1 VKGAVS
7 PTAPLVGRGPA
18 HGLAFASGFA
28 YFLAFPGVDLWPLAF
43 VALIP
48 LIVALRG
55 ATVARATASG
65 WVAGF
70 TMTLFGFYWLNE
82 MLVTFSGFPAPVCWL
97 FVALL
102 SAYQAGRMALCGWL
116 YARAARRGWPPG
128 LVFAAAF
135 AASELAF
142 PLLFP
147 WTYAVTVHEVPAL
160 LQLAELGGPIAVA
173 LVLVAANLALAE
185 PVLGWLEDRRAATPR
200 RPRARAAARTERWRR
215 SARAAALVVGALLY
229 GAVRIP
235 QVDAAVAAAPQ
246 ATVGVVQANMSLFG
260 KRAEKAEGLRR
271 HLRLTQ
277 QLRESGPLDLV
288 VWSETSV
295 MSALPEAEAAEALRE
310 RVTGRLGVPAIVGAV
325 LYRPV
330 PGPRQ
335 YALFNSGLLADADG
349 VVCPDCRYDKQYLL
363 AFGEY
368 LPFGEA
374 LPILYEWSPNSGR
387 FSPGE
392 SLRPLPLGER
402 QIALFICYED
412 ILPAFVNRIV
422 RSGTPDLLVNMT
434 NDAWFGDSTEPWI
447 HFALA
452 KLRAV
457 EHRRF
462 LVRSTNSGVSGFVD
476 PVGRT
481 IMHGGTFREEA
492 FTAKIAWMRADT
504 PFALLGNL
512 PWWLLA
518 LAVLAAGFRT
528 APGGAAAPPKPPRAQ
543 GPAPHGAERPQS
555 QDGEPA
561 SKPSD
566 PPASLG
572 RTGDETPEAKRR
584 SAPPSPDE

>member
-1 VKGAVS
+1 MTPS
-7 PTAPLVGRGPA
+7 APLVARWPA
-18 HGLAFASGFA
+18 HALAFASGFA
-28 YFLAFPGVDLWPLAF
+28 YFLAFPGVDLWPLSF
-43 VALIP
+43 VALVP

-55 ATVARATASG
+55 ASVGRATASG

-82 MLVTFSGFPAPVCWL
+82 MLVTFSGFPTALCWL
-97 FVALL
+97 FVVIL
-102 SAYQAGRMALCGWL
+102 SGYQAGRMALCGWL

-147 WTYAVTVHEVPAL
+147 WTYAATVHQVPAL
-160 LQLAELGGPIAVA
+160 LQLAELGGPIAV
-173 LVLVAANLALAE
+173 VMVMVGANLVLAE
-185 PVLGWLEDRRAATPR
+185 PILGWLEARQAGPTM
-200 RPRARAAARTERWRR
+200 RPRSRAAARTERWRR
-215 SARAAALVVGALLY
+215 CARWTALVIGALLY

-235 QVDAAVAAAPQ
+235 QVDAAVAAAPK
-246 ATVGVVQANMSLFG
+246 ATVGIVQANMSLFG
-260 KRAEKAEGLRR
+260 KRSEKVEGLRR

-295 MSALPEAEAAEALRE
+295 MSALPEEDAAEALRE
-310 RVTGRLGVPAIVGAV
+310 RVTARLGVPAIVGAV

-335 YALFNSGLLADADG
+335 YAMYNSGLLADANG
-349 VVCPDCRYDKQYLL
+349 VVCPDCRYDKHYLL

-368 LPFGEA
+368 LPLGDW
-374 LPILYEWSPNSGR
+374 LPILYEWSPNSGH
-387 FSPGE
+387 FSPGT
-392 SLRPLPLGER
+392 SLRPLPFGER

-481 IMHGGTFREEA
+481 VRHGGTFREEA
-492 FTAKIAWMRADT
+492 FTAEIAWLGAGT
-504 PFALLGNL
+504 PYAVLGNT

-518 LAVLAAGFRT
+518 LAVFVAGFRS
-528 APGGAAAPPKPPRAQ
+528 APGTIESA
-543 GPAPHGAERPQS
+543 
-555 QDGEPA
+555 PA
-561 SKPSD
+561 SPGGPRPHPASEDRQGTARGRPAGKSPD
-566 PPASLG
+566 PPPTLG

-584 SAPPSPDE
+584 SAPPAPND

>member
-1 VKGAVS
+1 MTPS
-7 PTAPLVGRGPA
+7 APIVARGPA
-18 HGLAFASGFA
+18 HALAFASGFA
-28 YFLAFPGVDLWPLAF
+28 YFLAFPGVDLWPLSF
-43 VALIP
+43 VALVP

-55 ATVARATASG
+55 ASVGRATASG

-82 MLVTFSGFPAPVCWL
+82 MLVTFSGFPTALCWL
-97 FVALL
+97 FVVIL
-102 SAYQAGRMALCGWL
+102 SGYQAGRMALCGWL

-147 WTYAVTVHEVPAL
+147 WTYAATVHQVPAL
-160 LQLAELGGPIAVA
+160 LQLAELGGPIAV
-173 LVLVAANLALAE
+173 VMVMVGANLVLAE
-185 PVLGWLEDRRAATPR
+185 PILGWLEARQAGPTT

-215 SARAAALVVGALLY
+215 CARWTALVVGALLY

-235 QVDAAVAAAPQ
+235 QVDAAVAAAPK
-246 ATVGVVQANMSLFG
+246 ATVGIVQANMSLFG
-260 KRAEKAEGLRR
+260 KRSEKVEGLRR

-277 QLRESGPLDLV
+277 QLREAGPLDLV

-310 RVTGRLGVPAIVGAV
+310 RVTARLGVPAIVGAV

-335 YALFNSGLLADADG
+335 FAMYNSGLLADADG

-368 LPFGEA
+368 LPLGDW
-374 LPILYEWSPNSGR
+374 LPILYEWSPNSGH
-387 FSPGE
+387 FSPGT

-452 KLRAV
+452 KLRAI

-481 IMHGGTFREEA
+481 VRHGGTFREEA
-492 FTAKIAWMRADT
+492 FTAEIAWLRAGT
-504 PFALLGNL
+504 PFAVLGNA

-518 LAVLAAGFRT
+518 LAVFAAGFRN
-528 APGGAAAPPKPPRAQ
+528 APGVIGSVPASPGGPRP
-543 GPAPHGAERPQS
+543 GPAGDDRQGIPSGRPT
-555 QDGEPA
+555 G
-561 SKPSD
+561 KPSE
-566 PPASLG
+566 PPTKLG

-584 SAPPSPDE
+584 SAPPAADD